1 MRALRLAG
9 LLMVLAFSIT
19 LAVVIGLRLSDRAML
34 ILGGVVAGAAA
45 SIPVSLIVVTLAQRR
60 REQAGAP
67 RPLEREPEPRV
78 IVIQTPAAPAAASSP
93 DSRPPAS
100 FSASPPRPR
109 AFTVIGGDDEDA
121 ERPAR

>member
-9 LLMVLAFSIT
+9 LLIVLAFSIT
-19 LAVVIGLRLSDRAML
+19 LAVVIGLRLSDRALL
-34 ILGGVVAGAAA
+34 ILAGVAAGAAA
-45 SIPVSLIVVTLAQRR
+45 SIPVSLIVVALAQRR

-78 IVIQTPAAPAAASSP
+78 IVIQTPAAPGAAVPAN
-93 DSRPPAS
+93 RPPTPWPA
-100 FSASPPRPR
+100 APPRAR